1 MNTNSDFL
9 DLLLEQNSDLQR
21 VTNEYPLKTTPYY
34 ASLID
39 KKNISNDPV
48 FKQQFPDIK
57 EISNTLKFQLDDPL
71 SEEKQMPVKHLIHR
85 YRDRAV
91 LLTTNECAVF
101 CRFCMRKRKWKNN
114 RAITKISEDEL
125 KTVKKYLQKHPEI
138 REVLIS
144 GGDPLM
150 LKNAELEFIL
160 DTISSV
166 ETIEILRLGTRI
178 PVVLPSRIDL
188 SLAELLGG
196 FRGLWVA
203 THFNHPRELTP
214 QALNACRT
222 LIKKGIPIVNQTVL
236 LKNINDNSKI
246 LEKLFS
252 TLAANCIKPLYLFH
266 IDPVKG
272 NEHFA
277 TGVQKGVELMESLR
291 NRLSSLA
298 TPTFAI
304 DLPEGEGK
312 IPILP
317 DYKLAE
323 NCFTGLSGKPIQYK
337 FNT

>member
-71 SEEKQMPVKHLIHR
+71 SEEKQMPVNHLIHR

-222 LIKKGIPIVNQTVL
+222 LIKKGIPIVN
-236 LKNINDNSKI
+236 
-246 LEKLFS
+246 
-252 TLAANCIKPLYLFH
+252 
-266 IDPVKG
+266 
-272 NEHFA
+272 
-277 TGVQKGVELMESLR
+277 
-291 NRLSSLA
+291 
-298 TPTFAI
+298 
-304 DLPEGEGK
+304 
-312 IPILP
+312 
-317 DYKLAE
+317 
-323 NCFTGLSGKPIQYK
+323 
-337 FNT
+337 